1 MEQSNDEFTSL
12 VGGMFGVMVFFLFLT
27 GGLSLLW
34 FIIGLKMKKTDPNNE
49 IEKIYPS
56 YWHLITAIILI
67 GCAIFQLYMVYGD

>member
-1 MEQSNDEFTSL
+1 
-12 VGGMFGVMVFFLFLT
+12 MVFLLFLA

-56 YWHLITAIILI
+56 YWHLITAIAFY
-67 GCAIFQLYMVYGD
+67 GAAIWWWVIN

>member
-1 MEQSNDEFTSL
+1 
-12 VGGMFGVMVFFLFLT
+12 MVFFLFLT

-56 YWHLITAIILI
+56 YWHLITAIILTI
-67 GCAIFQLYMVYGD
+67 VR

>member
-1 MEQSNDEFTSL
+1 
-12 VGGMFGVMVFFLFLT
+12 MVFFLFLT

-56 YWHLITAIILI
+56 YWHLIIAILQI
-67 GCAIFQLYMVYGD
+67 GCAFNSDEDILVKFR

>member
-1 MEQSNDEFTSL
+1 
-12 VGGMFGVMVFFLFLT
+12 MVFFLFLT

-56 YWHLITAIILI
+56 YWHLIIAILQISNFI
-67 GCAIFQLYMVYGD
+67 WYMAIDWFRIKLSIVTRTFW

>member
-1 MEQSNDEFTSL
+1 
-12 VGGMFGVMVFFLFLT
+12 MVFFFFLI
-27 GGLSLLW
+27 GSLSLLC
-34 FIIGLKMKKTDPNNE
+34 LKMNKTDPNNE

>member
-1 MEQSNDEFTSL
+1 
-12 VGGMFGVMVFFLFLT
+12 MVFFLFLT

-56 YWHLITAIILI
+56 YWHLIRDSREI
-67 GCAIFQLYMVYGD
+67 GLKL

>member
-1 MEQSNDEFTSL
+1 M
-12 VGGMFGVMVFFLFLT
+12 
-27 GGLSLLW
+27 
-34 FIIGLKMKKTDPNNE
+34 IGLMMKKTDPNNE

>member
-1 MEQSNDEFTSL
+1 
-12 VGGMFGVMVFFLFLT
+12 MVFFFFLI
-27 GGLSLLW
+27 GSLSLLW
-34 FIIGLKMKKTDPNNE
+34 FITGLKMKKTDPNNE

>member
-1 MEQSNDEFTSL
+1 
-12 VGGMFGVMVFFLFLT
+12 MVFLLFLA

-34 FIIGLKMKKTDPNNE
+34 FIIGLKMKKPDPGNE

-67 GCAIFQLYMVYGD
+67 GCAIFQLYMVYGE